1 MNRLLLVFLALLVAP
16 PLVAQSSDG
25 IAGRVEGPT
34 YISPSGAFRI
44 RIPVLPELGGRIQD
58 TPTAVTFQDDFNV
71 LCTIAAIPMDAT
83 QRWEHSTRGAK
94 DYLAWFFANFIMP
107 DFQASYP
114 GARVENVRFAA
125 GIAEGTLF
133 AYIVLPEG
141 SMFNHKLAFLGPGTP
156 LPDAKRGNMLFVR
169 NNWVYV
175 LSVELAE
182 RVLERSTYSK
192 TPEEED
198 AILRERLVALF
209 EKMTFPTPTPTESA
223 P

>member
-1 MNRLLLVFLALLVAP
+1 MNRLLLVFLALLVVP
-16 PLVAQSSDG
+16 PLVAQPGEG
-25 IAGRVEGPT
+25 IAGRVDGQT

-44 RIPVLPELGGRIQD
+44 RVPVLPELGGRIQD

-107 DFQASYP
+107 DFQDSFP
-114 GARVENVRFAA
+114 GARVENVRFAS
-125 GIAEGTLF
+125 GIADGTLF
-133 AYIVLPEG
+133 AYLVLPGG
-141 SMFNHKLAFLGPGTP
+141 SMFNHKLAFLGPNTP

-169 NNWVYV
+169 NNWVFV

-198 AILRERLVALF
+198 AILRERLVTLF
-209 EKMTFPTPTPTESA
+209 EKMSFPQPAETA

>member
-1 MNRLLLVFLALLVAP
+1 MNRLLLVFLSLFLAQS
-16 PLVAQSSDG
+16 LVAQPDDDG
-25 IAGRVEGPT
+25 IAGRVDGQT
-34 YISPSGAFRI
+34 YLSASGAFRV

-71 LCTIAAIPMDAT
+71 LATIAAIPMDAT

-107 DFQASYP
+107 DFQATFP
-114 GARVENVRFAA
+114 GAHVENVRFAA
-125 GIAEGTLF
+125 SIADGTLF

-169 NNWVYV
+169 NNWVFV

-182 RVLERSTYSK
+182 RVLERSTYNK

-209 EKMTFPTPTPTESA
+209 EKMSFPPPAE
-223 P
+223 

>member
-1 MNRLLLVFLALLVAP
+1 MNRLLLAFLSLLLAQT
-16 PLVAQSSDG
+16 LVAQPDDDG
-25 IAGRVEGPT
+25 IAGRVDGQT
-34 YISPSGAFRI
+34 YLSASGAFRV

-58 TPTAVTFQDDFNV
+58 TDTAVTFQDDFNV
-71 LCTIAAIPMDAT
+71 LATIAAIPMDAT

-107 DFQASYP
+107 DFQATFP

-125 GIAEGTLF
+125 SIADGTLF
-133 AYIVLPEG
+133 AYIILPEG

-169 NNWVYV
+169 NNWVFV

-182 RVLERSTYSK
+182 RVLERSTYNK

-198 AILRERLVALF
+198 AILRARLVALF
-209 EKMTFPTPTPTESA
+209 EKMSFPPPAEPA